1 MGNIVLAVE
10 KTRQRGGVELVNLPR
25 DAQLECSSL
34 KAGAQAEALGLGW
47 PHTGLLGSQ
56 TSIVLAALG
65 SALGG
70 KQVC

>member
-1 MGNIVLAVE
+1 ME
-10 KTRQRGGVELVNLPR
+10 KMRQRGRVELVNLPR

-47 PHTGLLGSQ
+47 PHTGLLRSQ
-56 TSIVLAALG
+56 ALVVSAALG